1 LTGENFPAIIFNNK
15 IWRCFMGLNKA
26 CLGKKYEGGEYNV
39 EATATKK
46 YAQSYNDDNPAFLDE
61 KRPGGIIAPPQFG
74 VVFSAPAMAQAMF
87 DPDLNANI
95 AMLVH
100 GEQDMYFLKSVV
112 PGDKIKTTAEIASIE
127 DKGSGEL
134 LTLETISINQK
145 GEEVLKARFGMF
157 IRVGGSGKKTEKP
170 PEPQRGKII
179 FSQKMHVK
187 PDQSYIYADAS
198 GDHNPIHID
207 DNFAKSVGL
216 PGIILQ
222 GLCTMAFVSKA
233 VMDEY
238 LNRDP
243 LKLKRL
249 KVRFSKPVLPND
261 DLTTVGWLIEK
272 RGRTHVL
279 GLETTNQS
287 GVTVIKDAL
296 AEVVVFYF
304 I

>member
-1 LTGENFPAIIFNNK
+1 MA
-15 IWRCFMGLNKA
+15 LNRA
-26 CLGKKYEGGEYNV
+26 CLKKKYEGGVYNV

-61 KRPGGIIAPPQFG
+61 NRPGGIIAPPLFG
-74 VVFSAPAMAQAMF
+74 VVFAAPAMAQAMF

-100 GEQDMYFLKSVV
+100 GEQDMYFLKPVV
-112 PGDKIKTTAEIASIE
+112 PGDTIKTTAEIADIE

-134 LTLETISINQK
+134 LTVETTSFNQR
-145 GEEVLKARFGMF
+145 GEMVLRARYGLF
-157 IRVGGSGKKTEKP
+157 IRGGGSGKKTEKTEKP
-170 PEPQRGKII
+170 PEPQRGEII
-179 FSQKMHVK
+179 FSQKMHVR

-207 DNFAKSVGL
+207 EDFAKSVGL

-233 VMDEY
+233 VIDEY

-243 LKLKRL
+243 LRLKRL

-272 RGRTHVL
+272 RPDVDVL

-287 GVTVIKDAL
+287 GVVVIKDAL
-296 AEVVVFYF
+296 AEVSHH
-304 I
+304 

>member
-1 LTGENFPAIIFNNK
+1 
-15 IWRCFMGLNKA
+15 MGLNRA
-26 CLGKKYEGGEYNV
+26 CLGKKYEGVVYNV
-39 EATATKK
+39 EAAATKK
-46 YAQSYNDDNPAFLDE
+46 YAQSYNDDNPAFLDD
-61 KRPGGIIAPPQFG
+61 KRPGGIIAPPMFG
-74 VVFSAPAMAQAMF
+74 VVFTAPAMAQAMF
-87 DPDLNANI
+87 DADLNANI

-100 GEQDMYFLKSVV
+100 GEQDMCFLKPVL
-112 PGDKIKTTAEIASIE
+112 PGDTIKTTAEIASIE

-134 LTLETISINQK
+134 LTVETTSLNQK
-145 GEEVLKARFGMF
+145 GDLVLKAGYGLF
-157 IRVGGSGKKTEKP
+157 IRGGGSGKKTEKP
-170 PEPQRGKII
+170 PEPQKGRII
-179 FSQKMHVK
+179 LSQKMHVK

-243 LKLKRL
+243 LKIRRL

-261 DLTTVGWLIEK
+261 DLTTEGWLIEK
-272 RGRTHVL
+272 KGGIHVL

-287 GVTVIKDAL
+287 GVAVIKDAV
-296 AEVVVFYF
+296 AEIVL
-304 I
+304 